1 MLYQI
6 ICLLDTPPITDGEQ
20 HRCLHSP
27 NRCWRLDPPSSRR
40 NGRDADASA
49 SKRHGGLAGQES
61 YAGGGNR
68 RNGQG
73 RGRGKAEEREEPAQA
88 D

>member
-6 ICLLDTPPITDGEQ
+6 ICLLDTPPVTDDEQ

-27 NRCWRLDPPSSRR
+27 DRCWRLDPLSSRR

-49 SKRHGGLAGQES
+49 SKRHGGLAGQEGCAS
-61 YAGGGNR
+61 GSNG

-73 RGRGKAEEREEPAQA
+73 RGRRKPEERGKPAQA